1 MNGPD
6 PRDSAR
12 PGLAAR
18 GPRPPA
24 VVLDVWSDYLCPWCH
39 VAATRLSAL
48 EREFEGALALR
59 WKSYLLRPRPE
70 PGRDLETFRRYTR
83 SWQRAAEEEPAAGFR
98 PWSSD
103 EGPPT
108 HSVPA
113 QLVAKAAA
121 ALGPGAFASIHA
133 ALLHAY
139 FVANRDI
146 SRRETLA
153 AIWREAGLPEAGLA
167 RAEDPELLRRV
178 IAEHEEAVELG
189 AGGVPAVRLA
199 GSDVAITGAQ
209 PTESY
214 RRWIRK
220 CLEANPR

>member
-1 MNGPD
+1 MSG
-6 PRDSAR
+6 ST
-12 PGLAAR
+12 
-18 GPRPPA
+18 
-24 VVLDVWSDYLCPWCH
+24 VVLDVWSDYLCPWCF
-39 VAATRLSAL
+39 VAATRLAAL
-48 EREFEGALALR
+48 EREFDGALELR

-70 PGRDLETFRRYTR
+70 PGRDLEKFRRYTQ
-83 SWQRAAEEEPAAGFR
+83 SWLRAAQEEPAASFK

-121 ALGPGAFASIHA
+121 ELGPDAFANIHA
-133 ALLHAY
+133 ALLRAY
-139 FVANRDI
+139 FTENRDI
-146 SRRETLA
+146 SHPETLA
-153 AIWREAGLPEAGLA
+153 ALWREAGLPEAALA
-167 RAEDPELLRRV
+167 RADDPELLRRV
-178 IAEHEEAVELG
+178 IAEHTEAGELG
-189 AGGVPAVRLA
+189 VGGVPAVRLA

-220 CLEANPR
+220 QLEPGAV